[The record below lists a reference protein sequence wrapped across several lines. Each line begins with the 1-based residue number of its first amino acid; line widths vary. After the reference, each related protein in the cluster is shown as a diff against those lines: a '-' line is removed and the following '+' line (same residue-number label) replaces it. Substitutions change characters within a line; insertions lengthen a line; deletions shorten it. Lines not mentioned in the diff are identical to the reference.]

1 MDEELQALYRAVQAD
16 PGDFAAW
23 VALVRL
29 LIRLGRTTEAEAVLD
44 EMIRRFGVDAV
55 AELAAAS
62 GLELI
67 FIITGAVT
75 EVVILFGAG
84 LALPASRWGKLTL
97 DDDADR
103 DKFFELIIELYK
115 RHIRE
120 RNAYR
125 NGDRSRSITQLW
137 ADADYLWRLVQA
149 FLRRYPDHDSASLLR
164 MIERAAGGWVDEY
177 WRQDDSWYMPEP
189 PPARI
194 PLPTPPP
201 PSRCPPPPAEHP
213 HTVERPRSYEDWL
226 KEQAKSE
233 AQRKREHIARI
244 RERIRELMRKR
255 RDPAYDYEEVHKTID
270 RFIEELMKELEKLRQ
285 ELKEAGEDTGEEFDE
300 PLDPLPPAPLPPW
313 PLGHPVRP
321 YRLYVNL
328 KTGRLDWFIDP
339 PGSDSGWEPASE
351 YHWGWVPEVDPD
363 TGKIIWKPG
372 WLPGAS
378 SGEMRATRLMG
389 VARCRCPKD

>member
-201 PSRCPPPPAEHP
+201 PSPCPPPPAEHP

-255 RDPAYDYEEVHKTID
+255 RDP
-270 RFIEELMKELEKLRQ
+270 RLR
-285 ELKEAGEDTGEEFDE
+285 L
-300 PLDPLPPAPLPPW
+300 
-313 PLGHPVRP
+313 
-321 YRLYVNL
+321 
-328 KTGRLDWFIDP
+328 
-339 PGSDSGWEPASE
+339 
-351 YHWGWVPEVDPD
+351 
-363 TGKIIWKPG
+363 
-372 WLPGAS
+372 
-378 SGEMRATRLMG
+378 
-389 VARCRCPKD
+389 